1 VLIGYC
7 WFIRLRRC
15 ILQNLALQTRSLL
28 ENEVVSMH
36 PQPIAPVPEDT
47 ARVAKAAFPKGNVYM
62 HMRDVLGSIYHDEDF
77 SELFEVRGRPA
88 ITPWRLALV
97 TVMQFSEGL
106 SDRQAAEAV
115 RARIDWKYA
124 LGLRLTDPGF
134 DFSVLSEFRSRLI
147 DGGKEELLLEKLLEE
162 CKERGYL
169 KMRGRQRTD
178 STHVLGALRVL
189 SKWER
194 TAETMRVALNALA
207 SVDPEWLAEHA
218 DPEWFKR
225 YGRRIEDQR
234 LPKGKEAREEYLR
247 TVGADG
253 IRLLG
258 HLDAPYA
265 PRSLRR
271 LSEVNILRQIW
282 EQHYEVVDG
291 QIRVLAPKEMP
302 EGARRIESPYEVE
315 ARYSTKRSLGW
326 VGYKVHLTES
336 CDEGLPRLITDVHTT
351 AATATDVKQL
361 APIQDRLAASGVL
374 PAEQLA
380 DSSYV
385 CGSNLVSSHARQVDL
400 IGPAFKDNTW
410 QAKADEGF
418 DVANFRVDWDNKM
431 VSCPRERRSIRWSET
446 RTARG
451 RSMIHIDFSVD
462 DCSACPSRSS
472 CTRAKDL
479 PRTLTLQ
486 PQEEHEAIQF
496 ARKRQNTEEF
506 ASLYSQRA
514 GIEGTVSQGVRAFGL
529 RKARYRGLKKTHL
542 QELATA
548 TSINVSRITNWLN
561 EIPTAATRRS
571 RLVALAQAS

>member
-1 VLIGYC
+1 MSMRPKLIG
-7 WFIRLRRC
+7 
-15 ILQNLALQTRSLL
+15 
-28 ENEVVSMH
+28 
-36 PQPIAPVPEDT
+36 PVPQDT
-47 ARVAKAAFPKGNVYM
+47 ARVARAAFPKGNLYM
-62 HMRDVLGSIYHDEDF
+62 QMRDVLGTIYDDEDF
-77 SELFEVRGRPA
+77 AELFEARGRPA
-88 ITPWRLALV
+88 IAPWRLALV

-115 RARIDWKYA
+115 RARIYWKYA

-134 DFSVLSEFRSRLI
+134 DFSVLSEFRFRLPE
-147 DGGKEELLLEKLLEE
+147 GGKERLLLEKLLEG

-169 KMRGRQRTD
+169 KARGRQRTD

-194 TAETMRVALNALA
+194 TAETLRAALNAVA
-207 SVDPEWLAEHA
+207 SAAPEWLTEHA
-218 DPEWFKR
+218 DPEWFER

-234 LPKGKEAREEYLR
+234 LPKGKEPREEYLK

-253 IRLLG
+253 MRLLAY
-258 HLDAPYA
+258 LDAPYA
-265 PRSLRR
+265 PRSLGK
-271 LSEVNILRQIW
+271 LSEVEALRQVW
-282 EQHYEVVDG
+282 EQNYEMSDG
-291 QIRVLAPKEMP
+291 RIRVLDPKEMP
-302 EGARRIESPYEVE
+302 EGARRIESPYEME
-315 ARYSTKRSLGW
+315 ARYSTKRSMGW

-336 CDEGLPRLITDVHTT
+336 CDEGLPHLITDVHTT

-361 APIQDRLAASGVL
+361 GAIQDGLARNGLL

-380 DSSYV
+380 DSAYV
-385 CGSNLVSSHARQVDL
+385 SGSNLVSSHARHKIDL

-410 QAKADEGF
+410 QAKASEGF
-418 DVANFRVDWDNKM
+418 DVANFRIDWEKKT
-431 VSCPRERRSIRWSET
+431 VTCPRERRSIRWSET

-496 ARKRQNTEEF
+496 ARKRQKTEEF

-529 RKARYRGLKKTHL
+529 RTARYRGLKKSHL

-548 TSINVSRITNWLN
+548 ASINLGRITNWLN

-571 RLVALAQAS
+571 RLAALAQAS

>member
-1 VLIGYC
+1 M
-7 WFIRLRRC
+7 
-15 ILQNLALQTRSLL
+15 
-28 ENEVVSMH
+28 SMH
-36 PQPIAPVPEDT
+36 PQPIGLVPEDT
-47 ARVAKAAFPKGNVYM
+47 ARVARAAFPKGNLYM
-62 HMRDVLGSIYHDEDF
+62 QMRDVLGTIYDDEDF

-124 LGLRLTDPGF
+124 LGLRLSDPGF
-134 DFSVLSEFRSRLI
+134 NFSVLSEFRSRLVE
-147 DGGKEELLLEKLLEE
+147 GGKEGSLLEKLLKE
-162 CKERGYL
+162 CKQRGYL
-169 KMRGRQRTD
+169 KVRGRQRTD

-194 TAETMRVALNALA
+194 TAETMRAALNALA
-207 SVDPEWLAEHA
+207 SVDQEWLAEHA
-218 DPEWFKR
+218 DPEWFER

-253 IRLLG
+253 MRLLG
-258 HLDAPYA
+258 RLDAPYTPQA
-265 PRSLRR
+265 LKGLP
-271 LSEVNILRQIW
+271 EVEVLRQIW
-282 EQHYEVVDG
+282 QQYYEQIEG
-291 QIRVLAPKEMP
+291 EIRILDPKEMP

-315 ARYSTKRSLGW
+315 ARYSTKRSMGW

-336 CDEGLPRLITDVHTT
+336 CDEGFPHLITNVHTT

-385 CGSNLVSSHARQVDL
+385 CGSNLVSSHARHEIDL

-410 QAKADEGF
+410 QAKASEGF
-418 DVANFRVDWDNKM
+418 DVANFRIDWDNKT
-431 VSCPRERRSIRWSET
+431 VTCPRERRSIRWSKT

-451 RSMIHIDFSVD
+451 RSMIHIDFSVA

-486 PQEEHEAIQF
+486 PKEEHEAIQF
-496 ARKRQNTEEF
+496 ARKRQKTEEF
-506 ASLYSQRA
+506 AALYSQRA

-529 RKARYRGLKKTHL
+529 RQARYRGLKKTHL
-542 QELATA
+542 QELTTATA
-548 TSINVSRITNWLN
+548 VNVGRIANWLN
-561 EIPTAATRRS
+561 GVPTALTRRS
-571 RLVALAQAS
+571 PLAALAQVS

>member
-1 VLIGYC
+1 M
-7 WFIRLRRC
+7 
-15 ILQNLALQTRSLL
+15 
-28 ENEVVSMH
+28 SMH
-36 PQPIAPVPEDT
+36 PQRIGAVPEDT
-47 ARVAKAAFPKGNVYM
+47 ARVARAAFPKGNLYM
-62 HMRDVLGSIYHDEDF
+62 QMRDVLGTIYADEDF

-88 ITPWRLALV
+88 IAPWRLALV
-97 TVMQFSEGL
+97 TLMQFSEGL

-124 LGLRLTDPGF
+124 LGLRLSDPGF
-134 DFSVLSEFRSRLI
+134 NFSVLSEFRSRLLE
-147 DGGKEELLLEKLLEE
+147 GGKERLLLEKLLEG

-169 KMRGRQRTD
+169 KVRGRQRTD

-194 TAETMRVALNALA
+194 TAETLRAALNAVA
-207 SVDPEWLAEHA
+207 SAAPEWLTEHA
-218 DPEWFKR
+218 DPEWFGR

-234 LPKGKEAREEYLR
+234 LPKGKEARTGYLK

-253 IRLLG
+253 MRLLER
-258 HLDAPYA
+258 LDAPHT
-265 PRSLRR
+265 PQLLKE
-271 LSEVNILRQIW
+271 LSEVEILRRIW
-282 EQHYEVVDG
+282 EQYYEMSDG
-291 QIRVLAPKEMP
+291 EIRVLDPKEMP

-315 ARYSTKRSLGW
+315 ARYSTKRSMGW

-336 CDEGLPRLITDVHTT
+336 CDEGVPHLITDVHTT
-351 AATATDVKQL
+351 AATATDVKEL
-361 APIQDRLAASGVL
+361 SAIQDGLARNGLL

-385 CGSNLVSSHARQVDL
+385 SGSNLVSSRARHEIDL

-418 DVANFRVDWDNKM
+418 DVANFRIDWEKKA
-431 VSCPRERRSIRWSET
+431 VTCPRERQSIRWSET
-446 RTARG
+446 KTARG
-451 RSMIHIDFSVD
+451 RSMIHIDFSPD

-486 PQEEHEAIQF
+486 PKEEHEAIQF
-496 ARKRQNTEEF
+496 ARKRQKTEEF
-506 ASLYSQRA
+506 ASHYSRRA

-529 RKARYRGLKKTHL
+529 RRARYRGQKKTHL

-548 TSINVSRITNWLN
+548 TAVNVGRIVNWLDGV
-561 EIPTAATRRS
+561 PTAITRRS
-571 RLVALAQAS
+571 RFAALAPAS

>member
-1 VLIGYC
+1 MSMRPKPIG
-7 WFIRLRRC
+7 
-15 ILQNLALQTRSLL
+15 
-28 ENEVVSMH
+28 
-36 PQPIAPVPEDT
+36 PVPEDT
-47 ARVAKAAFPKGNVYM
+47 TRVAKAAFPKGNVYM
-62 HMRDVLGSIYHDEDF
+62 HMRDVLGSIYDEDF

-124 LGLRLTDPGF
+124 LGLRLTGPGF
-134 DFSVLSEFRSRLI
+134 NFSVLSEFRSRLVE
-147 DGGKEELLLEKLLEE
+147 GGKEGLLLEKLLEE
-162 CKERGYL
+162 CKKRGYL
-169 KMRGRQRTD
+169 KTRGRQRTD
-178 STHVLGALRVL
+178 STHVLSALRVL

-194 TAETMRVALNALA
+194 TAETMRAALNALA

-218 DPEWFKR
+218 DPEWFER

-315 ARYSTKRSLGW
+315 ARYSTKRSMGW

-336 CDEGLPRLITDVHTT
+336 CDEGLPHLITDVHTT

-418 DVANFRVDWDNKM
+418 DVANFRVDWANKT
-431 VSCPRERRSIRWSET
+431 VSCPRERQSIRWSET

-496 ARKRQNTEEF
+496 ARRRQRTEEF